1 MNTVKIGIDSTD
13 CMEKIEKTKKTK
25 NRFQKKVDAKVD
37 SEPDS
42 DYLYEDYLYED
53 YLYEDLHC

>member
-42 DYLYEDYLYED
+42 DYLHED
-53 YLYEDLHC
+53 YLYEDLHLSLIHI